1 MQLSVSLSIFVGFNF
16 QSMQDYIQYLE
27 SFVTDNR
34 KAIFKQ
40 VLAKR
45 SRYFTLALE
54 DLYHM
59 HNVSAVVR
67 SADVF
72 GLQDVHIVQQK
83 YDPKLSHAI
92 AKGAEKW
99 LTIHRYPDTQSS
111 IDRLRKN
118 GYQIVATTPHT
129 NDVNLQD
136 FDISKPSAFFFGVE
150 KDGLS
155 DLVMQQADVF
165 LKIPMYGFTE
175 SLNISVAAALI
186 IRDVTERL
194 RNSDIPWQLPADEQ
208 EKIYMQWLEKSIKS
222 IDLIKKKYL
231 SGKR

>member
-1 MQLSVSLSIFVGFNF
+1 MKN
-16 QSMQDYIQYLE
+16 YIQYLE

-34 KAIFKQ
+34 KQIFKQ
-40 VLAKR
+40 VLENR
-45 SRYFTLALE
+45 TRYFTLALE
-54 DLYHM
+54 DLYQM

-72 GLQDVHIVQQK
+72 GWQDLHIIQKK
-83 YDPKLSHAI
+83 YDPKLSHSI

-99 LTIHRYPDTQSS
+99 LDIHRYPDTPSA
-111 IDRLRKN
+111 IDNLRQK

-136 FDISKPSAFFFGVE
+136 FDINQPSAFFFGVE

-155 DLVMQQADVF
+155 EQVLDQADVY

-186 IRDVTERL
+186 MRDVTERL
-194 RNSDIPWQLPADEQ
+194 RQSDINWQLKEEEK
-208 EKIYMQWLEKSIKS
+208 EKIYRQWLEKSIKS
-222 IDLIKKKYL
+222 IDLIKKKYFENI
-231 SGKR
+231 